1 MKPDALAALA
11 ASTAITLSDIP
22 FNGPISECRVARI
35 NGSFI
40 INPSSEQLANV
51 DIDLMVGASLDSV
64 MVEGEMNEVSEDEMI
79 EAIKIAHEA
88 IKVQC
93 EAQLKLAAK
102 LGVKEKENIVMKR
115 TMMI

>member
-1 MKPDALAALA
+1 MK
-11 ASTAITLSDIP
+11 I
-22 FNGPISECRVARI
+22 V
-35 NGSFI
+35 
-40 INPSSEQLANV
+40 INPSSEQLANA
-51 DIDLMVGASLDSV
+51 DIDLIVGASLDNAT

-102 LGVKEKENIVMKR
+102 LLKKKEYCHETHNEDLKENRKR
-115 TMMI
+115 NI